1 MAELRAL
8 AATVGLRD
16 PRTYLQSGNLRGEA
30 DEDPAVV
37 ADRLEEAL
45 LARFGLVVPVI
56 SRRVAQWAATVAA
69 CPFPNAVAE
78 RPNLLHVAI
87 ARVAPPHDAAEGL
100 AARCSPGE
108 RVAVSGDA
116 LWVDY
121 AAGAGRSKLAPA
133 VLDRV
138 VGAPVTARNW
148 RTARALLEL

>member
-1 MAELRAL
+1 MI
-8 AATVGLRD
+8 
-16 PRTYLQSGNLRGEA
+16 
-30 DEDPAVV
+30 

-56 SRRVAQWAATVAA
+56 GRLVGQWAATVAA
-69 CPFPNAVAE
+69 CPFPDAAAE
-78 RPNLLHVAI
+78 RPTLLHVAV
-87 ARVAPPHDAAEGL
+87 ARVAPPPDAAELL
-100 AARCSPGE
+100 AKRCSPGE
-108 RVAVSGDA
+108 RVSVAGDV